1 MYRRV
6 EWMKAV
12 DHAILSLLGGSQK
25 LELTPNNIAQN
36 IGYNNEYVGKRCKL
50 LAEHG
55 LLNRETYDSDP
66 FYSVTERGEEY
77 LAGDLGASE
86 LNANGDTNA

>member
-6 EWMKAV
+6 DWMKAV

-25 LELTPNNIAQN
+25 LELTPNNIARN
-36 IGYNNEYVGKRCKL
+36 IGYNNEYVGKRCRL
-50 LAEHG
+50 LAENG

-66 FYSVTERGEEY
+66 FYSITERGEEY
-77 LAGDLGASE
+77 LAGDIDPDDLEEIDDSG
-86 LNANGDTNA
+86 